1 MASNGHH
8 HQQPQMYVFSIS
20 RTFLTLPCSEGMG
33 HTTYRSSSGR
43 DQTLQDARSSICSCP
58 SWSHPD
64 GTSLSVLLHVDICL
78 QRDSG
83 PSQSVFLVPAALSTS
98 SKAFLRQP
106 LSRVLLSP
114 VSDIRLRT
122 PVHNWHHFFS
132 GPAGLYM
139 PWTRIC
145 QRNTFKLRGSFT
157 LKSVFPS
164 GLSLC

>member
-1 MASNGHH
+1 MFRRHGAHH
-8 HQQPQMYVFSIS
+8 RQEQQRERPD
-20 RTFLTLPCSEGMG
+20 PA
-33 HTTYRSSSGR
+33 GR
-43 DQTLQDARSSICSCP
+43 EEFHLLLSLLESP
-58 SWSHPD
+58 V
-64 GTSLSVLLHVDICL
+64 GTSLSALLRVDICL
-78 QRDSG
+78 QRDGG

-98 SKAFLRQP
+98 SKAFLRRP

-145 QRNTFKLRGSFT
+145 QRNTFRLRGSFT